1 MNKVKMTDMI
11 GFKMDEKIV
20 VQLWKE
26 YFGTEPEHV
35 KRCAVGQAN
44 YVYIVE
50 CKQQRF
56 TIRCSTEKGAYK
68 QTIYWL
74 ERLRNIHVP
83 VPGVIAHGEYQGYSY
98 LILSYLEGQDL
109 GLVYPN
115 LTKEEKRTIAKEIV
129 AIQNRVA
136 TLQLENVDEDWSWE
150 SFIQYMLQRAKE
162 RITTNGYFDPEKVE
176 QLKEQAVKLKTY
188 FSNVQPI
195 AYLDDISTKNLLIHN
210 GRISGII
217 DIDWMGIGDQLT
229 FVAMTNVALLNMDC
243 DTDYVNYILE
253 EMQVNETEKQ
263 AFLFYSLLYCV
274 DFMGERGMQFMD
286 KKIEVNDTVISR
298 LNGLY
303 ERLWSEFSFV

>member
-1 MNKVKMTDMI
+1 
-11 GFKMDEKIV
+11 MDEIII
-20 VQLWKE
+20 VQLCKE
-26 YFGTEPEHV
+26 CFGAEPKSVE
-35 KRCAVGQAN
+35 RCAVGLAN
-44 YVYIVE
+44 FVYIVE
-50 CKQQRF
+50 CEHQKI
-56 TIRCSTEKGAYK
+56 TIRCSTEKDEYK
-68 QTIYWL
+68 HTIYWL
-74 ERLRNIHVP
+74 ERLGQINVLVP
-83 VPGVIAHGEYQGYSY
+83 EVLGSGEYQGYSY

-109 GLVYPN
+109 GLVYPK

-136 TLQLENVDEDWSWE
+136 TLQLENVDADWSWE

-176 QLKEQAVKLKTY
+176 QLKGQAVKLKTY

-286 KKIEVNDTVISR
+286 KKIEVNDAVISR
-298 LNGLY
+298 LNGIY